1 MKNKIL
7 LLSLMVIIALTSCS
21 KFRYKQTEV
30 KEEDKPQVSVTNTI
44 SIPVDK
50 DVAPM
55 TGEIPANNPDTV
67 LTVTSTDEKFF
78 LRNGQDA
85 NFIYGGR
92 INPEDVY
99 WVYEQTLDG
108 YNLSL
113 KYKTEVVDI
122 QFERLCQ
129 NFIVAS
135 PSLTN
140 VKYPKSMRYEQIIW
154 TPREDGYW
162 EVRMGTTER
171 GCKSKALQDLQKLR
185 NKDYDK
191 AVPK

>member
-1 MKNKIL
+1 MKNTIL
-7 LLSLMVIIALTSCS
+7 LVSMMALIGLTSCT
-21 KFRYKQTEV
+21 KFRYKPKEV

-44 SIPVDK
+44 SIPTDK

-55 TGEIPANNPDTV
+55 TGEMPANNPDTV

-85 NFIYGGR
+85 NFIYSGK

-99 WVYEQTLDG
+99 WVYEQTIDG

-135 PSLTN
+135 PGLTN

-171 GCKSKALQDLQKLR
+171 GCKSKALQDLQKIR